1 MLEKEYEIGK
11 EIAFNVRIQDYLTDR
26 SHLFAL
32 AMKKYFGNKAE
43 IVALEYDYMTESSRT
58 FLAHCFVELNGE
70 RIDALGLLSVERLKS
85 YCEEAGHYFE
95 NRMTESE
102 LLKRVESD
110 VLWEEQKDLEVYLLI
125 EHIRKHIDN
134 YKH

>member
-1 MLEKEYEIGK
+1 MLEKKYEIGK
-11 EIAFNVRIQDYLTDR
+11 EIAFNAKIEDYLTER
-26 SHLFAL
+26 SHVFAL
-32 AMKKYFGNKAE
+32 AMKRYFGSKAE

-58 FLAHCFVELNGE
+58 FLAHCFVELNDE
-70 RIDALGLLSVERLKS
+70 KVDALGLLPVERLKS
-85 YCEEAGHYFE
+85 YCEKSGHYFE

-102 LLKRVESD
+102 LSKRIESD
-110 VLWEEQKDLEVYLLI
+110 ILWEKPKDLEIYLLM